1 MKNKTIF
8 TILLWSLDVL
18 ASTFLQIFLQDT
30 FNTTMLYQ
38 IIHYSLYVTL
48 LVGIF
53 MILYIL
59 IRWKIESYLEKFKSG
74 ITERITNIEND
85 LTIMKIRQFYED
97 SKTDINKRVEYTN
110 KNGLPSYY
118 YALDYV
124 KYYEIPKIKSDLLS
138 LYELTETQAEEIIY
152 HYFSM

>member
-1 MKNKTIF
+1 
-8 TILLWSLDVL
+8 
-18 ASTFLQIFLQDT
+18 
-30 FNTTMLYQ
+30 
-38 IIHYSLYVTL
+38 
-48 LVGIF
+48 

-152 HYFSM
+152 HYFSMSKDYRWT